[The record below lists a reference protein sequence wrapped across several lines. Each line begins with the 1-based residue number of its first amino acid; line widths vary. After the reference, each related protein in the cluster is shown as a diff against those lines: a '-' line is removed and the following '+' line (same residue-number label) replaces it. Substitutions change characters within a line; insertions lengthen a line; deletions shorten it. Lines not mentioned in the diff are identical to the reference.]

1 MSRVLS
7 FIKKSFKTLHAK
19 YYISYL
25 DTYTCSK
32 SAQTCKGTLNTKFR
46 IVVIS
51 GKEVKVSLRV
61 LIAQFLL
68 KIY

>member
-1 MSRVLS
+1 MQST
-7 FIKKSFKTLHAK
+7 IIYKKSFKTLHAK
-19 YYISYL
+19 HYISYL
-25 DTYTCSK
+25 DTYICSK
-32 SAQTCKGTLNTKFR
+32 SAQTFKGTMNTKFR

-51 GKEVKVSLRV
+51 GKEVKVSPRI